1 MKGVIITERTVTEML
16 RAIAVRRQAGHA
28 ESNETIDQLL
38 TELQRTQAA
47 LRQTRFELEEARA
60 EHAQMMADL
69 QQHFYEEV
77 AEMRK
82 MLSDARAELAKFQ
95 ARNSFVTL
103 ERTSSDTMN

>member
-16 RAIAVRRQAGHA
+16 RAIAVGRQAGHT

-69 QQHFYEEV
+69 SSTS
-77 AEMRK
+77 MRK
-82 MLSDARAELAKFQ
+82 WLKCASCLATLALSWRNFRHAIRLSLWSELQ
-95 ARNSFVTL
+95 ATR
-103 ERTSSDTMN
+103 